1 MAITYDWVRQQSPGG
16 SWTSAGVA
24 DPFAGY
30 FSDYR
35 VGIRINYSTPA
46 ADSKLYKW
54 RVRVRSHDSS
64 QTLIYTEWQ
73 YRNTGTSV
81 SLVSYDLTALIA
93 WPTVWTIGSGDLAL
107 YSVNLNSP
115 TMSKSWAVGTLVA
128 DYELRID
135 GVLQGSAIG
144 TAGSGLGIGG
154 YDLRTLS
161 VENLEVDKP
170 ITNCSRP
177 ETITVRGDV
186 CTLPPPS
193 TSLFSGGWTPNGTV
207 SCEVAAKDLARSTTY
222 WSPEP
227 LSFSPASP
235 DSTSGKVGDF
245 ELEWNGVD
253 ENDFPLQGNHVM
265 TAKAVGPNASG
276 HGGYSYAHEKWKD
289 FVCYTCSCPAGDNSF
304 SIGDLAYSVFDMLE
318 PANSFGYG
326 WTSES
331 TAKLEQIGDG
341 LYYKGT
347 GSYARWTEVE
357 EGVYVPF
364 SPGNTTQVE
373 KDLGSTTARYKL
385 IFRDQ
390 TVQEFDENGK
400 LRRAVDQND
409 NEVTYSYSSTTGYL
423 ETVSDGNGRSRHY
436 TTRADGQPLTKRDND
451 ATTGRLT
458 EYVYYPD
465 TDPDVPNRLHKIID
479 PEGNETEFLYY
490 TEGALMSIIDPE
502 GLVASFF
509 EYDELG
515 RLAAEE
521 SYGEL
526 RYEVHR
532 FSNESRFRNYHR
544 SLDHTQIR
552 WNYAY
557 PDQYGNITKTEEII
571 SYPPDYNWLFRT
583 TTREFEDPNNPNLLT
598 KEIDHN
604 LNVTEMTYT
613 PDGNLKT
620 VTDKAGN
627 ITTYV
632 YAEEIDEPLNP
643 KHRNRV
649 REIHRPPVH
658 VEGRLV
664 TYPPTVFEYD
674 ANGNLARVTDAKGQT
689 TEMAYDTDGKLL
701 SVTNRRGHTT
711 EFVYEGSPF
720 TGASRNLLQIKTPK
734 GDSSL
739 DGFRSV
745 FFEYDD
751 YDNVISVKDDLDNEV
766 VTDYDLLG
774 RVIKVTDPLGAETEY
789 IFGNTLL
796 EEVLLPPN
804 NGSSSLPRKTSILYD
819 DANRL
824 REIRR
829 DIDSIGTQEMRVK
842 YDHDIYGEVTALTR
856 LKNGLERSY
865 TLAYDSLYRPVEVRD
880 SLADPGISITGYEL
894 HCKGHST
901 TSARGIRHKMSLDS
915 RCLLREVQVGDP
927 DPEDYMNLEIL
938 DPRQRRTW
946 DYDELGRM
954 IESKQV
960 DSRYGVSRFGT
971 GVHSLIERVR
981 YDELDRV
988 VSISLDR
995 PSLYLK
1001 ARFGEN
1007 YGRGPHKFKY
1017 AYDPEG
1023 NLVKATDPDGNVTE
1037 YSYFRD
1043 NRLKQITVKRA
1054 SEPDRVF
1061 TYSYDL
1067 AGRLLAIVYPEDT
1080 EIVAKFDD
1088 GTNTTGSGW
1097 DAKGQLLHLRYEK
1110 DGNLVRRFAFT
1121 YDPSGNRASQLEETP
1136 AKVIKWEYLYDWL
1149 DRLHTVKRDEADIV
1163 ANLASPLP
1171 TISIYGYDASDNR
1184 VELQLPQ
1191 EDLIFT
1197 YVVDDADNLLEVHRQ
1212 EGSDPPVLV
1221 ESFTY
1226 DEDGNMLT
1234 RTNELTDEVI
1244 TYEWDD
1250 FNKLAKVSSAIDSV
1264 PTTTVKESNLYDLK
1278 GIRRH
1283 KTDKNG
1289 NSSHEL
1295 TAGITTTLSKAA
1307 SGSTA
1312 PTISYVMGHQ
1322 LLGAEVN
1329 GNWQYFLTDA
1339 LGTVRDIV
1347 DEAGDVIQSYEFN
1360 EHGIPMAGSGAGS
1373 GTFSPK
1379 TYQGALS
1386 VNDDRNDS
1394 GLYLMGHR
1402 HYAADLGRFISRD
1415 PIGFAGGLNLFG
1427 TAFGNNPIT
1436 FVDANGLQPSSSSKE
1451 AKLTFCADRANWFE
1465 DWFGGGSQ
1473 DDPTGHS
1480 WLILEDP
1487 SDRTYEMQVFETGS
1501 DFGAAAYRPGKPRG
1515 SSRWEAHLGVLP
1527 REIGPNTVTR
1537 TVSLTPDQ
1545 LKDFRKFVDNNR
1557 GWFYHPWSNC
1567 TDYAREGW
1575 AAAGQYL
1582 FRGPDFTFMID
1593 RPGAAATSLGV
1604 ANAVDKMSEVEYDGW
1619 MSAMGSIPF

>member
-1 MAITYDWVRQQSPGG
+1 
-16 SWTSAGVA
+16 
-24 DPFAGY
+24 
-30 FSDYR
+30 
-35 VGIRINYSTPA
+35 
-46 ADSKLYKW
+46 
-54 RVRVRSHDSS
+54 
-64 QTLIYTEWQ
+64 
-73 YRNTGTSV
+73 
-81 SLVSYDLTALIA
+81 
-93 WPTVWTIGSGDLAL
+93 
-107 YSVNLNSP
+107 
-115 TMSKSWAVGTLVA
+115 MSESWANGTLVA
-128 DYELRID
+128 DYELKID
-135 GVLQGSAIG
+135 GVLQGPAIG
-144 TAGSGLGIGG
+144 TSGSELGIGG
-154 YDLRTLS
+154 YDLRTITIK
-161 VENLEVDKP
+161 NLYVDKP
-170 ITNCSRP
+170 ITNCSKP

-186 CTLPPPS
+186 CTLPPGDDS
-193 TSLFSGGWTPNGTV
+193 ALFGSWTPNGTV
-207 SCEVAAKDLARSTTY
+207 TCEVAAKDLSRSVTY
-222 WSPEP
+222 WDPGP
-227 LSFSPASP
+227 VSFSPDTANSA
-235 DSTSGKVGDF
+235 TGKVKSF

-253 ENDFPLQGNHVM
+253 ENDFPLQGNPRM
-265 TAKAVGPNASG
+265 TASAEGPNASG
-276 HGGYSYAHEKWKD
+276 DGGYSYSHEKWTD
-289 FVCYTCSCPAGDNSF
+289 FICYTCSCPAGDNSF
-304 SIGDLAYSVFDMLE
+304 SIGDLVYSVFDMLE
-318 PANSFGYG
+318 AANSFGYG

-364 SPGNTTQVE
+364 SPGNYTQVE

-385 IFRDQ
+385 TFRDQ
-390 TVQEFDENGK
+390 TFQEFDENGK
-400 LRRAVDQND
+400 LRRAVDRNS
-409 NEVTYSYSSTTGYL
+409 NEVTYSYNSTTGYL

-451 ATTGRLT
+451 ATMGRLT
-458 EYVYYPD
+458 EYVYYSD
-465 TDPDVPNRLHKIID
+465 TDPDVPDRLHKIID

-490 TEGALMSIIDPE
+490 AEGALMSIIDPE

-509 EYDELG
+509 EYDEFG
-515 RLAAEE
+515 RLAATET
-521 SYGEL
+521 YGEL

-532 FSNESRFRNYHR
+532 FNNETMNQNRIRHYYA
-544 SLDHTQIR
+544 SLDANEIR
-552 WNYAY
+552 WHYAY

-571 SYPPDYNWLFRT
+571 TYPPDYDWLFRT
-583 TTREFEDPNNPNLLT
+583 TTREFQDPNNPNLLT
-598 KEIDHN
+598 KETDHN
-604 LNVTEMTYT
+604 LNVTEMAYT
-613 PDGNLKT
+613 SDGKLKT
-620 VTDKAGN
+620 MTDKAGN

-643 KHRNRV
+643 KHQDLI

-658 VEGRLV
+658 VEGKLV

-674 ANGNLARVTDAKGQT
+674 ANGNLERVIDAKGQT

-720 TGASRNLLQIKTPK
+720 TGASRNLLQVKTPK

-751 YDNVISVKDDLDNEV
+751 YDNVISVKDDMDNEV
-766 VTDYDLLG
+766 ITDYDLLD

-789 IFGNTLL
+789 IYGNTLL
-796 EEVLLPPN
+796 EDVLLPPN
-804 NGSSSLPRKTSILYD
+804 NGSSSLARKTSMFYD
-819 DANRL
+819 DSNRL
-824 REIRR
+824 QEIRR
-829 DIDSIGTQEMRVK
+829 DVDSIGTQEMRVK
-842 YDHDIYGEVTALTR
+842 YGYNVFGEKTALTR
-856 LKNGLERSY
+856 LKNGLEQSF
-865 TLAYDSLYRPVEVRD
+865 TFAYDSLYRPTETRD
-880 SLADPGISITGYEL
+880 SLADPGVSTTGYEL

-915 RCLLREVQVGDP
+915 RCLLREVLVGDP

-938 DPRQRRTW
+938 DPRQRRAW

-954 IESKQV
+954 IESTQV
-960 DSRYGVSRFGT
+960 ESRYGVSRFGS
-971 GVHSLIERVR
+971 GIHPLIERRR

-988 VSISLDR
+988 VSISLDQ

-1001 ARFGEN
+1001 ARFGQS

-1043 NRLKQITVKRA
+1043 NLLKQVTFKRA

-1061 TYSYDL
+1061 SYSYDL
-1067 AGRLLAIVYPEDT
+1067 AGRLLAIEYPTDT

-1088 GTNTTGSGW
+1088 GTDTPGSGW

-1121 YDPSGNRASQLEETP
+1121 YDLSGNRASQLEETP
-1136 AKVIKWEYLYDWL
+1136 TKVIKWEYLYDWL
-1149 DRLHTVKRDEADIV
+1149 DRLQTVKRDEADIV

-1171 TISIYGYDASDNR
+1171 TVSVYGYDASDNR

-1197 YVVDDADNLLEVHRQ
+1197 YVVDDADNLLEVYRQ

-1221 ESFTY
+1221 ESMTY

-1234 RTNELTDEVI
+1234 RTNELTEEVI

-1278 GIRRH
+1278 GIRRQ

-1289 NSSHEL
+1289 NSSTEL
-1295 TAGITTTLSKAA
+1295 TAGITTSLSKAA
-1307 SGSTA
+1307 SLSSTA
-1312 PTISYVMGHQ
+1312 PTISYLMGHQ

-1329 GNWQYFLTDA
+1329 GNWHYFLTDSQ
-1339 LGTVRDIV
+1339 GTVRDIV
-1347 DEAGDVIQSYEFN
+1347 DDSGAVIQSYEFN
-1360 EHGIPMAGSGAGS
+1360 EHGIPMLGSGAAS

-1427 TAFGNNPIT
+1427 TAFGNNPVT
-1436 FVDANGLQPSSSSKE
+1436 YV
-1451 AKLTFCADRANWFE
+1451 
-1465 DWFGGGSQ
+1465 
-1473 DDPTGHS
+1473 DPTGEDVVIS
-1480 WLILEDP
+1480 VQSGSSTFQYTAETAADFVWLVEGFPDGSITGISFLGHANEGFQSFDP
-1487 SDRTYEMQVFETGS
+1487 IGHTKEGIYLDPNGAIYIRGKGVDQLLAPLLKDKLAKDAWIELRGCHTAGENAPTDDFARGIWNWIGSATGITAINKYAES
-1501 DFGAAAYRPGKPRG
+1501 LLNTPGKQNLAYTMAA
-1515 SSRWEAHLGVLP
+1515 E
-1527 REIGPNTVTR
+1527 
-1537 TVSLTPDQ
+1537 
-1545 LKDFRKFVDNNR
+1545 NR
-1557 GWFYHPWSNC
+1557 GRSV
-1567 TDYAREGW
+1567 TGQ
-1575 AAAGQYL
+1575 AGPYIGAWRFPL
-1582 FRGPDFTFMID
+1582 SSMTFHGKTFKC
-1593 RPGAAATSLGV
+1593 P
-1604 ANAVDKMSEVEYDGW
+1604 
-1619 MSAMGSIPF
+1619 